1 MTFVKFNQRPAPKSF
16 NNIFED
22 VFGNNGLNKFWKD
35 DFATP
40 DFFGAHPPVN
50 IQETKEAYVLDV
62 VAPGFEK
69 ADFKLNLDKQ
79 VLTISVEKK
88 TENKEETEKHIRR
101 EFTSRSFKRSFSLDE
116 NVDAEQI
123 NAKYEN
129 GILKVTLPKKENKQE
144 PAKEIV
150 VA

>member
-1 MTFVKFNQRPAPKSF
+1 MTLVKFNQRPVHKSF
-16 NNIFED
+16 GNFFED
-22 VFGNNGLNKFWKD
+22 VFGNTGFDKLLKD
-35 DFATP
+35 DFNTA

-50 IQETKEAYVLDV
+50 IQESKEAYLLDV

-69 ADFKLNLDKQ
+69 ADFKINLDKQ

-88 TENKEETEKHIRR
+88 TENKEETEKQIRR
-101 EFTSRSFKRSFSLDE
+101 EFSSRSFKRSFTLDE
-116 NVDAEQI
+116 NVDAEKI

-129 GILKVTLPKKENKQE
+129 GILKVNLPKKENKQE

>member
-1 MTFVKFNQRPAPKSF
+1 MTLVKFNQRPVHKSF
-16 NNIFED
+16 NNIFDE

-35 DFATP
+35 DFLTP
-40 DFFGAHPPVN
+40 DFFATHPPVN
-50 IQETKEAYVLDV
+50 IQETSEAYLLDV

-69 ADFKLNLDKQ
+69 TDFKLNLDKQ
-79 VLTISVEKK
+79 VLSISVEKK

-101 EFTSRSFKRSFSLDE
+101 EFSTRSFKRSFTLDE
-116 NVDAEQI
+116 NVDAEKI

-129 GILKVTLPKKENKQE
+129 GVLKVTLPKREAKQE